1 MSKIHYGVAYYDEYM
16 PYDRLKEDIELMKDA
31 NINMVRIA
39 ESTWSTY
46 EPQEGVFN
54 FSSVHRVLDAM
65 YEAGIDV
72 IVGTPTYAVPTWL
85 VKKYPDVL
93 VTTKEGKKNYGARQI
108 MDITNPHYLYHSE
121 RIIRKL
127 LEEVNDHPAVIG
139 YQVDNETKH
148 YGTAGENVQIGFQK
162 YLKKQFD
169 GDIEAL
175 NKAYGLD
182 YWSNRINAWEDFPSV
197 NGTINGS
204 LGSAFSKY
212 QRLLV
217 TKFLNWQVELVNEYK
232 KADQFVM
239 HNFDFEW
246 RGYSFG
252 IQPDVNHFEASKPLD
267 IMGIDVYH
275 PSQDELTGREIAF
288 CGDVARTMKD
298 ANYFVVE
305 TEAQGFKEWTPYPG
319 QLRLQAYSHIASGAS
334 MVSYWHWHSIHN
346 SAETYWK
353 GLLSHDLKPNPVY
366 REAKKIGQELSDHHE
381 TFAKLSKENKVAIVV
396 SNDSLTAINDWFAF
410 SGHQMYNNGAYGY
423 NDVVRRLYDELY
435 NLNIEVDIIE
445 IGDPRLMRYD
455 LAIVPALYVAS
466 DENLAQLND
475 FVEEGGHVVYTFK
488 SGYTNEDVKVRAAA
502 QPGYLVDVCGVEYQ
516 HYVQPKQVSLVF
528 KEDDTEYDVEEWMEL
543 LVPTT
548 AEVLASYKHPH
559 WGEYAAVTRNQFGK
573 GTATYIGCFA
583 SKEATKKILIDTL
596 EFAGISIPKVS
607 YPIIVKKTKNE
618 QGDNVVFYLNYSD
631 EIQTL
636 ENEEQARDLFSN
648 QVIASGAEVQIEP
661 WDVKVVIS

>member
-46 EPQEGVFN
+46 EPQEGVFD

-65 YEAGIDV
+65 YEADIDV

-108 MDITNPHYLYHSE
+108 MDITNPYYLYHSE

-127 LEEVNDHPAVIG
+127 LEEVHDHPAVIG

-162 YLKKQFD
+162 YLKEKFK
-169 GDIEAL
+169 GNIEAL

-217 TKFLNWQVELVNEYK
+217 TNFLNWQVGLVNEYK

-267 IMGIDVYH
+267 IMGVDVYH

-410 SGHQMYNNGAYGY
+410 SGHQMYNNGGYGY

-488 SGYTNEDVKVRAAA
+488 SGYTNEDVKVRATA

-583 SKEATKKILIDTL
+583 SKEATKKILVETL
-596 EFAGISIPKVS
+596 ALAGISIPKVS
-607 YPIIVKKTKNE
+607 YPIIIKKTKNE

-631 EIQTL
+631 EIQTF
-636 ENEEQARDLFSN
+636 ENKEQARDLFSN

-661 WDVKVVIS
+661 WDVKVVVS